1 MHFDFLKFKTKFRI
15 WILFFFFYLKSNS
28 GIVVGFSYSDLYT
41 IPLLLKWKQVV
52 VCASVVLN
60 NFWVGLAITDTYC
73 MWHRVGSTLPICTQQ
88 CVWNKL
94 GKMSCQLTRMW
105 LWSLPVSISMLC
117 PTVMESGVQRRANSE
132 NNLWGD
138 RSNKNKRKSKR
149 ALSLEM
155 REKVR
160 LKERKKGWGKRK
172 VKEKDEAEEHKWKRK
187 SIFSR
192 QSALSPP
199 PSPYKELTES
209 KDETR
214 QRNWDVRAPIPS
226 KLT

>member
-1 MHFDFLKFKTKFRI
+1 ME
-15 WILFFFFYLKSNS
+15 
-28 GIVVGFSYSDLYT
+28 
-41 IPLLLKWKQVV
+41 
-52 VCASVVLN
+52 
-60 NFWVGLAITDTYC
+60 TYC
-73 MWHRVGSTLPICTQQ
+73 MWHRVGSALPICTQQ

-138 RSNKNKRKSKR
+138 RSNKNRRKSKR
-149 ALSLEM
+149 ALRLEM
-155 REKVR
+155 REKVWM
-160 LKERKKGWGKRK
+160 KSGEMERKKGWEKSEGEGRRGRAHM
-172 VKEKDEAEEHKWKRK
+172 KERE

-199 PSPYKELTES
+199 PLPYKELTES

>member
-1 MHFDFLKFKTKFRI
+1 M
-15 WILFFFFYLKSNS
+15 
-28 GIVVGFSYSDLYT
+28 
-41 IPLLLKWKQVV
+41 V

-60 NFWVGLAITDTYC
+60 NFWVGLVSTDTYC
-73 MWHRVGSTLPICTQQ
+73 MWHRVRSTLPICTQQ
-88 CVWNKL
+88 CVWNNL
-94 GKMSCQLTRMW
+94 GEMSCQLTRMW

-117 PTVMESGVQRRANSE
+117 PTVMESRVQRRANSE

-138 RSNKNKRKSKR
+138 RSNKNRRKSKR

-155 REKVR
+155 RENVW
-160 LKERKKGWGKRK
+160 LKERKKGSGKRK

-199 PSPYKELTES
+199 ALPYKELTES

>member
-1 MHFDFLKFKTKFRI
+1 METSSCLCFRCVEQFLSRFSKHGHF
-15 WILFFFFYLKSNS
+15 
-28 GIVVGFSYSDLYT
+28 
-41 IPLLLKWKQVV
+41 
-52 VCASVVLN
+52 
-60 NFWVGLAITDTYC
+60 TYC
-73 MWHRVGSTLPICTQQ
+73 MWHRVWSTLPICTQQ

-94 GKMSCQLTRMW
+94 GEMSCQLTRMW

-138 RSNKNKRKSKR
+138 GSNKTGERVKEHWVWKWERKYDWKRGRRGEGREKWRRRTKRKSTN
-149 ALSLEM
+149 E
-155 REKVR
+155 RERV
-160 LKERKKGWGKRK
+160 
-172 VKEKDEAEEHKWKRK
+172 
-187 SIFSR
+187 FSR
-192 QSALSPP
+192 HSALSPHP
-199 PSPYKELTES
+199 LPYKELTES